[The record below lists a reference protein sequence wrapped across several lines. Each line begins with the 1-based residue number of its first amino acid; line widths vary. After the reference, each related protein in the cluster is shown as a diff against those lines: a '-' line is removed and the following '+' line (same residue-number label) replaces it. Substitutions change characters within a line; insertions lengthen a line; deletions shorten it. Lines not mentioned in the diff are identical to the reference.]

1 MLGEKT
7 DARMEGI
14 VDRMFQKCF
23 VEKQFKQALGIAI
36 EARRMDM
43 FIKSIEKA
51 ENREEMLNYAFRVVM
66 NFQQNRNFR
75 GELLRSLIDLY
86 KKASK
91 PDYVQMVQNLIFL
104 DDPEGVANILES
116 LSQGSTEDVLM
127 AYQIAFDLY
136 ESATQQFVNKVLN
149 AVRKTAPIPS
159 AVMKQEEVKKEATE
173 STEEK
178 MDTDDAPKEETS
190 TEIVEKKIDDLSA
203 EEKVQQNTIEKLTT
217 ILSGEKSIYCHL
229 QFLIRNDKTD
239 MLILKQTKV
248 SCLLPMYN

>member
-1 MLGEKT
+1 MSGDKIDL
-7 DARMEGI
+7 RMEGI
-14 VDRMFQKCF
+14 VNRMFQKCF
-23 VEKQFKQALGIAI
+23 EDKQFKQAMGIAI
-36 EARRMDM
+36 EARRMDI

-51 ENREEMLNYAFRVVM
+51 DNREEMLSYAFRVVM

-104 DDPEGVANILES
+104 DDPEVVANILES
-116 LSQGSTEDVLM
+116 LSQGTTEDVLM

-159 AVMKQEEVKKEATE
+159 AVMKEG
-173 STEEK
+173 
-178 MDTDDAPKEETS
+178 
-190 TEIVEKKIDDLSA
+190 II
-203 EEKVQQNTIEKLTT
+203 
-217 ILSGEKSIYCHL
+217 
-229 QFLIRNDKTD
+229 F
-239 MLILKQTKV
+239 
-248 SCLLPMYN
+248 